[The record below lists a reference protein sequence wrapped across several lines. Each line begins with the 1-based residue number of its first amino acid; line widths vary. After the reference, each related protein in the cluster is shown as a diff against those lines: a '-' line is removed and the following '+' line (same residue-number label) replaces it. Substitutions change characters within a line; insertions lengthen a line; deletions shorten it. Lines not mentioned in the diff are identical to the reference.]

1 MNDAAEVE
9 SLIPHRLPM
18 RLVER
23 FEPPVEDSIVAFAE
37 VRESWPTV
45 RDGSARTLMLIEV
58 IAQTAAVMQGFRERA
73 QDKPATGGLLVGIS
87 AMQTTKPRI
96 PVGTHLVCNVSVS
109 HGVQNYLAFEGR
121 VTDTTGALWLTGA
134 IQAYR
139 PDSVE
144 TFGAKT

>member
-73 QDKPATGGLLVGIS
+73 QDKPS
-87 AMQTTKPRI
+87 AFLRCKQPSRASPSGPILFAM
-96 PVGTHLVCNVSVS
+96 
-109 HGVQNYLAFEGR
+109 
-121 VTDTTGALWLTGA
+121 
-134 IQAYR
+134 
-139 PDSVE
+139 
-144 TFGAKT
+144 